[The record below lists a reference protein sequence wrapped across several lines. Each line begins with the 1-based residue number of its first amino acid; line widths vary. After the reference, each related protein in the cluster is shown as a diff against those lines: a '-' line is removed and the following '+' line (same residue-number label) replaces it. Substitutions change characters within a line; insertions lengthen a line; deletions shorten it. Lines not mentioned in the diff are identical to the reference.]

1 MLIKIFFNLFYLYF
15 ETNTPLININVWKLT
30 SKGNSSMLVLETF
43 SLNWKY
49 ANSWHFL
56 KLSLT
61 EDLISS
67 KEYAF

>member
-1 MLIKIFFNLFYLYF
+1 
-15 ETNTPLININVWKLT
+15 
-30 SKGNSSMLVLETF
+30 MLVLETC

-49 ANSWHFL
+49 AKSWHFL

>member
-1 MLIKIFFNLFYLYF
+1 
-15 ETNTPLININVWKLT
+15 
-30 SKGNSSMLVLETF
+30 MLVLETF

-49 ANSWHFL
+49 AKSWHFL